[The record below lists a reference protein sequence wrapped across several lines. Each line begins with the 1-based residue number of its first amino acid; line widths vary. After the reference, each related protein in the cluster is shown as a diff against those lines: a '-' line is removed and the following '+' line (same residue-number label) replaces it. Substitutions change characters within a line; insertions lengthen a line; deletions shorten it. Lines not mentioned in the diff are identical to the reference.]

1 MTTARKTTREEVKDL
16 IDCVPTDELL
26 VVKRYVQYIVDIQ
39 DPVFKSLLDAPVDDE
54 PVTESD
60 KAALRE
66 SREDIAAGRLIPA
79 KELYKELGI

>member
-1 MTTARKTTREEVKDL
+1 MTAAREITREEVKDL

-26 VVKRYVQYIVDIQ
+26 VVKRYVQYIVDMQ
-39 DPVFKSLLDAPVDDE
+39 DPVFRSLLDAPVDDE

>member
-1 MTTARKTTREEVKDL
+1 MTAARKTTREEVKDL